1 MEPGQLSIVTQH
13 DGTQIR
19 VRKLDED
26 YDPTDRLAATAYLQE
41 RQAEGE
47 VVTGLLYVD
56 PDAED
61 LNERIDLIERP
72 LNELD
77 AAELCPGADA
87 LDKINA
93 GLR

>member
-1 MEPGQLSIVTQH
+1 VVTQH
-13 DGTQIR
+13 DGTQLR
-19 VRKLDED
+19 VRKLDEH

-61 LNERIDLIERP
+61 LNQRIDLIDRP
-72 LNELD
+72 LNELG
-77 AAELCPGADA
+77 ATELCPGSAAIDT
-87 LDKINA
+87 INA